1 MHSGDSRPPL
11 YNVQRIHDSLR
22 QINVSRLFWRLLGIG
37 VFLTGSAVR
46 ALDLTGVVISA
57 LDRKPLKRVELV
69 LRSTEAGVASLGT
82 ITDDAGRFAFF
93 NVPES
98 RYVLQSSRT
107 GFVPSTALYRSG
119 ARMTVPFA
127 ANQDLTDLS
136 VPLLP
141 AATISGK
148 VRHPDGEPAAAVTVL
163 AYREIYERNRHE
175 YNVSSRGVTD
185 DHGEYR
191 LYGLP
196 SGRYNIVANYAPF
209 AGDENVREQL
219 VRDSYGRLVVPERT
233 VTTFLPSSPL
243 LTDAIQL
250 VVRPGMEIG
259 TADITLAVSRTSAI
273 TGRIMS
279 GQRGSAVD
287 GASLVLL
294 REDAIGSG
302 YIPYPASAHMLGR
315 GEFEIRGVVPGR
327 YALEARAS
335 QGSTMLVTRQPVV
348 VGNAPEVRADVIVRP
363 DVEFRGTA
371 LGSAKEDDIPAGAE
385 VVAEPRGGGA
395 IRSARIDSL
404 GNFTMRVT
412 SGEVYDLWL
421 RNPPQNTYLKS
432 AQMGTV
438 DVIET
443 GLQLVSA
450 GTATLSLTTSATGA
464 IIRGTTEPGANV
476 ALIPENGL
484 LMRFSE
490 AAANEWG
497 LFSFGA
503 VAPGSYRVISWFD
516 TRPCEMWNPTAR
528 YECSRAG
535 EAITVKESG
544 DYTVFVKPF

>member
-11 YNVQRIHDSLR
+11 YNVQQIQDSLR
-22 QINVSRLFWRLLGIG
+22 QINVSRRFWRLLGIG
-37 VFLTGSAVR
+37 VFLTGSAVS

-69 LRSTEAGVASLGT
+69 LRSTEAGIASLGA

-93 NVPES
+93 NVPKS
-98 RYVLQSSRT
+98 RYVLRSSRT
-107 GFVPSTALYRSG
+107 GFVPSTALYQGG

-127 ANQDLTDLS
+127 VNQDLTDLS

-175 YNVSSRGVTD
+175 YDVSSRAITD
-185 DHGEYR
+185 DRGEYR

-196 SGRYNIVANYAPF
+196 SGRYNIVANYTPF

-273 TGRIMS
+273 TGRILS

-287 GASLVLL
+287 GASLLLL
-294 REDAIGSG
+294 REDASGSG
-302 YIPYPASAHMLGR
+302 YIPYPASARMLGK
-315 GEFEIRGVVPGR
+315 GEFEIWGVVPGR

-335 QGSTMLVTRQPVV
+335 EGRTMLVTRQPVV
-348 VGNAPEVRADVIVRP
+348 VGNAPEVHADVIVRP

-371 LGSAKEDDIPAGAE
+371 LGSAKEDNIPAEAE

-412 SGEVYDLWL
+412 AGEVYDLWL
-421 RNPPQNTYLKS
+421 RNPPQNTYLSS

-438 DVIET
+438 DVIEK
-443 GLQLVSA
+443 GLQLETA
-450 GTATLSLTTSATGA
+450 GTATLSLTTSANGA
-464 IIRGTTEPGANV
+464 IIRGITEPGANV

-516 TRPCEMWNPTAR
+516 TPPCEMWNPTAR
-528 YECSRAG
+528 FECWRAG
-535 EAITVKESG
+535 EAISVKESG